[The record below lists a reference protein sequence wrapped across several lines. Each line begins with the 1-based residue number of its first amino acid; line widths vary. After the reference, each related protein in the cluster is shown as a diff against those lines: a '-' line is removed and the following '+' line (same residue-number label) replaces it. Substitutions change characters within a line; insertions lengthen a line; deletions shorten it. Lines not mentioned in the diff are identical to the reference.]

1 MRGNV
6 VGPGIVVL
14 GLITP
19 SGGPV
24 NVGWVAPHGP
34 STGQTEPRAMK
45 ARSSDGT
52 QSVSHGVWVRVGDR
66 KFLST
71 IYVFAY
77 SESRVLTTI
86 TKVRSNLQMS
96 LDGQTM
102 KGTNEV
108 VVMDRTGKVLANIP
122 GGTVSSVRLSPEIPG
137 DFYDFQK
144 VQ

>member
-1 MRGNV
+1 M
-6 VGPGIVVL
+6 
-14 GLITP
+14 
-19 SGGPV
+19 
-24 NVGWVAPHGP
+24 
-34 STGQTEPRAMK
+34 
-45 ARSSDGT
+45 
-52 QSVSHGVWVRVGDR
+52 GDR